1 MFLFQDQ
8 NLTQYVSVQPGMVL
22 FLNFPN
28 DQSQTGEDLL
38 TDEQIILGI
47 VHYHN
52 TITTED

>member
-38 TDEQIILGI
+38 TDEQTIPSI
-47 VHYHN
+47 VHYHD